1 VSMLFRVIVCDDEM
15 MARMRILR
23 LLEETQQ
30 TELVVECDSADAVLA
45 RLEKE
50 EFDVALLD
58 INMPGKTG
66 IDLVRA
72 MPEERPYVV
81 FLTAHPEHALE
92 AFDVGAIDYLLKP
105 VDRPRL
111 EKALDR
117 ARKHLDKDERP
128 ARDAGGAG
136 GPNGRSPMPKLAVP
150 TKGGVVL
157 LNPHDVTH
165 AVFDGA
171 LVTVYTKDQKLLTD
185 FTLQELEAKL
195 PPGVFERVHRRA
207 LLNLDHTERL
217 EPVPSGG
224 YTAKVTGGHGV
235 DVSRQAARKLRRWLG
250 LT

>member
-1 VSMLFRVIVCDDEM
+1 MSLPLRVIVCDDES
-15 MARMRILR
+15 MARKRVVR
-23 LLEETQQ
+23 LLEESAQA
-30 TELVVECDSADAVLA
+30 ELVVECDSADAVLERLA
-45 RLEKE
+45 RE
-50 EFDVALLD
+50 EFDVAILD

-66 IDLVRA
+66 IELVEA
-72 MPEERPYVV
+72 MAEDRPYVI
-81 FLTAHPEHALE
+81 FLTAHPEHAIK

-105 VDRPRL
+105 VDAPRL
-111 EKALDR
+111 DKALDR
-117 ARKHLDKDERP
+117 AKKHLDREERP
-128 ARDAGGAG
+128 AASAGDPATR
-136 GPNGRSPMPKLAVP
+136 PALQKLAVP

-171 LVTVYTKDQKLLTD
+171 LVTVFTKDQKLLTD

-195 PPGVFERVHRRA
+195 PQGVFERVHRRA

-217 EPVPSGG
+217 EPVASGG

>member
-1 VSMLFRVIVCDDEM
+1 MSLPLRVIVCDDES
-15 MARMRILR
+15 MARKRVVR
-23 LLEETQQ
+23 LLEESAQA
-30 TELVVECDSADAVLA
+30 ELVVECDSADAVLERLA
-45 RLEKE
+45 RE
-50 EFDVALLD
+50 EFDVAILD

-66 IDLVRA
+66 IELVEA
-72 MPEERPYVV
+72 MAEDRPYVI
-81 FLTAHPEHALE
+81 FLTAHPEHALK

-105 VDRPRL
+105 VDTARL
-111 EKALDR
+111 DKALDR
-117 ARKHLDKDERP
+117 AKKHLDREERP
-128 ARDAGGAG
+128 AAAAGDPAAR
-136 GPNGRSPMPKLAVP
+136 PALQKLAVP

-171 LVTVYTKDQKLLTD
+171 LVTVFTKDQKLLTD

-195 PPGVFERVHRRA
+195 PQGVFERVHRRA

-217 EPVPSGG
+217 EPVASGG